1 MVLYEYKM
9 LQITAL
15 GVRRVGGSHGN
26 EMATELSR
34 VANQHATEGWEFY
47 RVDEFTMV
55 EGGCLNALFH
65 KLTLGLFG
73 SQGGA
78 YQTHVITFRRQK

>member
-1 MVLYEYKM
+1 
-9 LQITAL
+9 
-15 GVRRVGGSHGN
+15 
-26 EMATELSR
+26 MATELSR

-47 RVDEFTMV
+47 RVDEFTVV
-55 EGGCLNALFH
+55 EDGCLSALVR

-73 SQGGA
+73 GGGA